1 MSLQGEEAIIHEVLY
16 NEDQSVSEV
25 RLAKMSSFV
34 KLPTISR
41 LK

>member
-25 RLAKMSSFV
+25 KTCKNV
-34 KLPTISR
+34 VVC
-41 LK
+41 